1 MKNIFFIL
9 FTLLFLTGCA
19 QNLALLGPA
28 YSVVKTGGIQH
39 AIVGETINYGVK
51 SNTGKNI
58 SEHAMSLL
66 PEEYA
71 ILECD
76 NTYSNGL
83 QKIFFDKPED
93 SDCKE
98 IQ

>member
-1 MKNIFFIL
+1 ML
-9 FTLLFLTGCA
+9 LTGCA

-28 YSVVKTGGIQH
+28 FSVVKTGGIQH

-51 SNTGKNI
+51 NKTGKDV

-66 PEEYA
+66 SDEVE
-71 ILECD
+71 IQECD
-76 NTYSNGL
+76 NTYSNDL
-83 QKIFFDKPED
+83 QKLFFVKSKA
-93 SDCKE
+93 SDCKK

>member
-9 FTLLFLTGCA
+9 FTLLFFTGCA

-28 YSVVKTGGIQH
+28 YSVVKTGGVQH

-51 SNTGKNI
+51 NKTGKDV

-66 PEEYA
+66 PDEYE

-93 SDCKE
+93 LDCKE

>member
-9 FTLLFLTGCA
+9 FAVIFLTGCA
-19 QNLALLGPA
+19 QNLAMLGPA
-28 YSVVKTGGIQH
+28 ISVAKTGGIQH

-51 SNTGKNI
+51 NKTGKNV

-66 PEEYA
+66 PDEDE
-71 ILECD
+71 LRECD
-76 NTYSNGL
+76 NTYSNSL

-93 SDCKE
+93 PDCKK